1 MLPPSSLN
9 AAYLPL
15 YLQFYKGYDRLLSKY
30 MGKDEGV
37 GLDLTLVITAAYKY
51 WPVEL
56 FAILQWGET
65 LS

>member
-37 GLDLTLVITAAYKY
+37 GLDLTLVITAAYK
-51 WPVEL
+51 
-56 FAILQWGET
+56 
-65 LS
+65 